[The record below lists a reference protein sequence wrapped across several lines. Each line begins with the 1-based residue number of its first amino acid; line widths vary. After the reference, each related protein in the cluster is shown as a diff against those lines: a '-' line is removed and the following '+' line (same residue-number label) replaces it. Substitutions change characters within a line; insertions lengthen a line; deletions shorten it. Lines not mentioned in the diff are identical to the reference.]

1 MRRLMLIALSFWFSA
16 SAALA
21 QTAQT
26 ASPFRL
32 DRTAEDWSTL
42 SDDANYTRPW
52 HGLKWIK
59 SGPSSHVSIGGD
71 FRLRTEI
78 VDRPLF
84 GATGA
89 RSDTYTLQRALLHV
103 DAVVNPQLRFFGQF
117 GYHEAFGRDGS
128 FPLDKSGL
136 DWSQAFVEVS
146 NGSKTANAGVRIGR
160 QEIALSPRFVGTRDS
175 VNVRSNYDGVRGW
188 IQNGPWRLEGF
199 ASRPVTIRAGSFDD
213 RADQTQRF
221 DGVRVFY
228 TLPKHPTWRV
238 IGGIYQID
246 RAIARVGSG
255 SGRDQRMNWAGRL
268 SGTSGPWDVE
278 LEGVV
283 QSGKLGNRDIRAW
296 ASAAEIG
303 YSMLQTPMQPRIG
316 VRWLLASGDKNPN
329 DSRVGTFVG
338 FVTRPICCADP
349 LWLAPSNYLAVA
361 PTLRVNASKTI
372 VLEGKIDF
380 IWRSSRQDA
389 IYAFP
394 LIPYPRTAN
403 AKGGDLISTA
413 PTVSLTW
420 TPVPEFAFSLQHAE
434 QSALGAL
441 KASGAVD
448 SSFTYSSFAFRF

>member
-1 MRRLMLIALSFWFSA
+1 MRRLVLAILSVWMAA
-16 SAALA
+16 SAAQA
-21 QTAQT
+21 QTTAQT
-26 ASPFRL
+26 SPFRL
-32 DRTAEDWSTL
+32 DRTTEDWSNL
-42 SDDANYTRPW
+42 SDKANHYRPW
-52 HGLKWIK
+52 HGLKWIN
-59 SGPSSHVSIGGD
+59 SGTSSHVSIGGD

-78 VDRPLF
+78 VDQPLF

-103 DAVVNPQLRFFGQF
+103 DAVVNPKLRFFGQF
-117 GYHEAFGRDGS
+117 GFHEAIGRDGG
-128 FPLDKSGL
+128 FPLDKSDL
-136 DWSQAFVEVS
+136 DWSQAFVEIT
-146 NGSKTANAGVRIGR
+146 NGSRTANAGLRMGR

-188 IQNGPWRLEGF
+188 FQQGPWRVEGF
-199 ASRPVTIRAGSFDD
+199 ASRPVTIREGSFDD

-228 TLPKHPTWRV
+228 TLPNHPTWRV

-246 RAIARVGSG
+246 RASARVGTA
-255 SGRDQRMNWAGRL
+255 SGRDQRMNWAGRI

-278 LEGVV
+278 LEGVI
-283 QSGKLGNRDIRAW
+283 QTGKLGSRDIRAW

-303 YSMLQTPMQPRIG
+303 YSMLKKPMQPRIG
-316 VRWLLASGDKNPN
+316 VRWLLASGDDDPN
-329 DSRVGTFVG
+329 DNRVGTFVG

-349 LWLAPSNYLAVA
+349 LWLAPSNYFAIA
-361 PTLRVNASKTI
+361 PTLRLNATKTI

-380 IWRSSRQDA
+380 IWRASRRDA

-403 AKGGDLISTA
+403 APGGDLISTA

-434 QSALGAL
+434 QTARGAFR
-441 KASGAVD
+441 ASGAVD